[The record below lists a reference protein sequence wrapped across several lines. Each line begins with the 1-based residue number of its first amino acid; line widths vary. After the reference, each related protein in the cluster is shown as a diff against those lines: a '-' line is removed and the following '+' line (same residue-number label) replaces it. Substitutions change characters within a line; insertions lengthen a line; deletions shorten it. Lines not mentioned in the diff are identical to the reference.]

1 MKIVKFNNLDISD
14 KIVLL
19 LNLIK
24 NNKYNELKYLIR
36 KYNISLSKF
45 NVKNSF
51 DILLYTIENTTSN
64 NILQLVINNCK
75 YPTLNYSFQYNN
87 GIVTTPLF
95 SSIIYAN
102 IKVTSF
108 LLDNYCDIN
117 YFTDNFNLLYNL
129 KRLDFLTEKIFK
141 FLIKRGLSIKYIK
154 TVDYYSFP
162 YLNIVTDCFIFN
174 NEFIIALLNYYK
186 NREEL
191 SIKKLKE
198 IINKEN
204 FKIQFPFKWYL
215 NSLKN
220 EEYRNIELFNFYEGI
235 ENILIILMNLNEPLL
250 KYKLLLKLQ
259 NNELNFTVDHNIINR
274 SFEKAINEQRNIL
287 SSLIKNN
294 NINSLND
301 FLLENKAMLEHI
313 NSNDYDVLAY
323 SIYENVK
330 FDIFEL
336 IVKSFSYS
344 IYDYNIPSSIHV
356 DFITPLVYSLMND
369 RFDICSYLIMRGA
382 DINYGF
388 LNEQNENIIL
398 EFLNNHEKLSI
409 NNTKYIL
416 NFLFEEKKWIDKIEI
431 DDKLIN
437 NLIISKKND
446 IATLMIKFKRKI
458 SGNFYNRAYEI
469 SLKNFNFSMI
479 DNLYEIDTD
488 TSIKKLE
495 KIIIQINRIE
505 GGMDFNKYIYNLQGI
520 IENQELKIKINDFIK
535 NIDISY

>member
-95 SSIIYAN
+95 SSIIYSSV
-102 IKVTSF
+102 KVTSF
-108 LLDNYCDIN
+108 LLNNYCDIN

-129 KRLDFLTEKIFK
+129 KRLGFLTEKIFK

-198 IINKEN
+198 IINNEN

-398 EFLNNHEKLSI
+398 EFLYNKEKLSI

-437 NLIISKKND
+437 NLIINKKND

-458 SGNFYNRAYEI
+458 SRNFYNRAYEI

-488 TSIKKLE
+488 TNIKKLE

>member
-95 SSIIYAN
+95 SSIIYSSV
-102 IKVTSF
+102 KVTSF
-108 LLDNYCDIN
+108 LLNNYCDIN

-129 KRLDFLTEKIFK
+129 KRLGFLTEKIFK

-198 IINKEN
+198 IINNEN

>member
-51 DILLYTIENTTSN
+51 DILLYTIENTTSQ

-95 SSIIYAN
+95 SSIIYSSV
-102 IKVTSF
+102 KVTSF
-108 LLDNYCDIN
+108 LLNNYCDIN

-198 IINKEN
+198 IINNEN

-259 NNELNFTVDHNIINR
+259 NNELNFTVDHNMINR

-398 EFLNNHEKLSI
+398 EFLYNKEKLSI

-437 NLIISKKND
+437 NLIINKKND
-446 IATLMIKFKRKI
+446 IATLMIKFKHKI
-458 SGNFYNRAYEI
+458 SGNFYNKTYEI
-469 SLKNFNFSMI
+469 SLKNYNFSMI
-479 DNLYEIDTD
+479 DNLYEIDKD

-505 GGMDFNKYIYNLQGI
+505 GGMQFNKYIYNLKGI
-520 IENQELKIKINDFIK
+520 IENQELKTQIYNFIK

>member
-95 SSIIYAN
+95 SSIIYSSV
-102 IKVTSF
+102 KVTSF
-108 LLDNYCDIN
+108 LLNNYCDIN